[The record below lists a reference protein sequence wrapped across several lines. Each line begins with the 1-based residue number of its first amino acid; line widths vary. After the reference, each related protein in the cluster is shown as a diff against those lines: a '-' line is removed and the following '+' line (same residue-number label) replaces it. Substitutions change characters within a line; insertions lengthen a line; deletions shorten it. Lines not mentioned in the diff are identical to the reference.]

1 MAAVDIEPGA
11 MTPTKPP
18 RRLGWRK
25 AGFAA
30 AAVGLNAGA
39 VVLLSMTD
47 PGLRARSLRPAPMI
61 VYLEEAWPSLVRAP
75 RAPSVT
81 SSDSAV
87 AATRRAQASQRDTP
101 NRADPAMSALPPLPP
116 STSMSQAK
124 ADDGIDARWRVGG
137 ALAEPSLSSL
147 SCNAPHRLAPDDR
160 RRCEQRWN
168 GGEATPVIR
177 GTGNA
182 ERDAAFARQGARRLA
197 AWEAQ
202 RADPPR
208 VRRSCEDPNPVAGCP
223 DVDIRIELFSRQD
236 GFLPNLR
243 KRRE

>member
-1 MAAVDIEPGA
+1 MAAADLGLGV
-11 MTPTKPP
+11 MTPTKAP

-61 VYLEEAWPSLVRAP
+61 VYLEDAWPSLVRAP

-81 SSDSAV
+81 SSDGAM
-87 AATRRAQASQRDTP
+87 AATRRAQASQGEAP
-101 NRADPAMSALPPLPP
+101 NRGDPSAPPPP
-116 STSMSQAK
+116 PTSMSQAN

-137 ALAEPSLSSL
+137 ALAGPRLSSL
-147 SCNAPHRLAPDDR
+147 SCNAPHRLAPEDR
-160 RRCEQRWN
+160 RRCDERWN
-168 GGEATPVIR
+168 GGEAAPVIR

-223 DVDIRIELFSRQD
+223 DVNIRIELFSSQD

>member
-1 MAAVDIEPGA
+1 MAALDIGPGA
-11 MTPTKPP
+11 TTPTKAL
-18 RRLGWRK
+18 RCLGWRK

-47 PGLRARSLRPAPMI
+47 SGLHARSLRPEPMT
-61 VYLEEAWPSLVRAP
+61 VYLEDAWPSLVRAP

-87 AATRRAQASQRDTP
+87 TATLRAQASQGDAP
-101 NRADPAMSALPPLPP
+101 NKGDPAMSAPPPLPP
-116 STSMSQAK
+116 PTSMSQAK
-124 ADDGIDARWRVGG
+124 SDDGIDARWRVNG
-137 ALAEPSLSSL
+137 AFAGPRLSSL
-147 SCNAPHRLAPDDR
+147 SCDAPHRLAPHDR
-160 RRCEQRWN
+160 RRCEERWN
-168 GGEATPVIR
+168 GGEAAPVIR

>member
-1 MAAVDIEPGA
+1 
-11 MTPTKPP
+11 MTPTKAP

-30 AAVGLNAGA
+30 SAVGLNAGA

-61 VYLEEAWPSLVRAP
+61 VYLEEAWPSLARAP

-87 AATRRAQASQRDTP
+87 AATRRAQASQGDAP
-101 NRADPAMSALPPLPP
+101 NSGDPAISAPPPP
-116 STSMSQAK
+116 PPSTSTSMSQAK

-137 ALAEPSLSSL
+137 ALAGPSLSSL

-223 DVDIRIELFSRQD
+223 DVDIRIELFSSQD

>member
-1 MAAVDIEPGA
+1 
-11 MTPTKPP
+11 MTPTKAS

-61 VYLEEAWPSLVRAP
+61 VYLEDAWPSLVLAP
-75 RAPSVT
+75 RAPLVT
-81 SSDSAV
+81 SSE
-87 AATRRAQASQRDTP
+87 AATRRAQASQEDAP
-101 NRADPAMSALPPLPP
+101 NRGDPATSAPPP
-116 STSMSQAK
+116 SSMSQAN
-124 ADDGIDARWRVGG
+124 ADDGIDDRWRVGG
-137 ALAEPSLSSL
+137 ALAGPRLSSL

-160 RRCEQRWN
+160 RRCEERWN
-168 GGEATPVIR
+168 GGEAALVIR
-177 GTGNA
+177 GTGNV

-223 DVDIRIELFSRQD
+223 DVNIRIELFSRQD

>member
-1 MAAVDIEPGA
+1 MAAVDIRPGA
-11 MTPTKPP
+11 MTPTKAP

-61 VYLEEAWPSLVRAP
+61 VYLEDAWPSLVRAP

-81 SSDSAV
+81 SSDGAM
-87 AATRRAQASQRDTP
+87 AATRRAQASQGEAP
-101 NRADPAMSALPPLPP
+101 NRGDPSAPPPP
-116 STSMSQAK
+116 PTSMSQAN

-137 ALAEPSLSSL
+137 ALAGPSLSSL

-160 RRCEQRWN
+160 RRCEERWN
-168 GGEATPVIR
+168 GGEAAPVIR

-208 VRRSCEDPNPVAGCP
+208 GDPQCVTPHPMAGCEGVNIQ
-223 DVDIRIELFSRQD
+223 VDLFSSRD

>member
-1 MAAVDIEPGA
+1 

-30 AAVGLNAGA
+30 AAVGLNSGA

-47 PGLRARSLRPAPMI
+47 PGLRARPLRPAPMI
-61 VYLEEAWPSLVRAP
+61 VYLEDAWPALVHAP
-75 RAPSVT
+75 RTPSVT
-81 SSDSAV
+81 SSEDAI
-87 AATRRAQASQRDTP
+87 AAPRRAQASQGDAP
-101 NRADPAMSALPPLPP
+101 NRGDLTTSARPLP
-116 STSMSQAK
+116 SMNQAK
-124 ADDGIDARWRVGG
+124 EEVGIDPRWRVDG
-137 ALAEPSLSSL
+137 AFAGPRLSSP

-160 RRCEQRWN
+160 RRCEERWS
-168 GGEATPVIR
+168 GHAAVRPIR
-177 GTGNA
+177 GTGDT
-182 ERDAAFARQGARRLA
+182 ERDAAFAQQGARRLA

-202 RADPPR
+202 RAAPPRGDPPC
-208 VRRSCEDPNPVAGCP
+208 VTPHPMAGCEG
-223 DVDIRIELFSRQD
+223 VNIQVELFSSQD

>member
-1 MAAVDIEPGA
+1 
-11 MTPTKPP
+11 MTPTKAP
-18 RRLGWRK
+18 RRLDWRK

-30 AAVGLNAGA
+30 AAVGLNASA
-39 VVLLSMTD
+39 VALLSMTD
-47 PGLRARSLRPAPMI
+47 PGLRVRSLRSAPMI
-61 VYLEEAWPSLVRAP
+61 VYLEDAWPSLVRAP
-75 RAPSVT
+75 RAPSIT
-81 SSDSAV
+81 SSEDAM
-87 AATRRAQASQRDTP
+87 AAPRRAQASQGDASDSGDLATSAP
-101 NRADPAMSALPPLPP
+101 PLTSMNRA
-116 STSMSQAK
+116 TEE
-124 ADDGIDARWRVGG
+124 DGIDPRWGVDG
-137 ALAEPSLSSL
+137 ALAGPRLYSP

-160 RRCEQRWN
+160 RRCEERWS

-182 ERDAAFARQGARRLA
+182 DRDAAFARQGARRLA

-208 VRRSCEDPNPVAGCP
+208 IRGSCEDPNPVAGCA

>member
-1 MAAVDIEPGA
+1 MAVVDLLTGTT
-11 MTPTKPP
+11 TPTKSP
-18 RRLGWRK
+18 RRLDWRK

-39 VVLLSMTD
+39 VALLSLTD

-61 VYLEEAWPSLVRAP
+61 VYLEDAWPSLVRAP
-75 RAPSVT
+75 RSPSVT
-81 SSDSAV
+81 SSEDAMAAPRPAQTSQADSPD
-87 AATRRAQASQRDTP
+87 RG
-101 NRADPAMSALPPLPP
+101 DPATSAPPP
-116 STSMSQAK
+116 TSLSQAK

-182 ERDAAFARQGARRLA
+182 KRDAAFARQGARRLA

-236 GFLPNLR
+236 GFLSNLR

>member
-1 MAAVDIEPGA
+1 
-11 MTPTKPP
+11 MTPTKAP

-61 VYLEEAWPSLVRAP
+61 VYLEDAWPSLVRAP

-81 SSDSAV
+81 SSDGAM
-87 AATRRAQASQRDTP
+87 AATRRAQASQGEAP
-101 NRADPAMSALPPLPP
+101 NRGDPSAPPPP
-116 STSMSQAK
+116 PTSMSQAN

-137 ALAEPSLSSL
+137 ALAGPSLSSL

-160 RRCEQRWN
+160 RRCEERWN
-168 GGEATPVIR
+168 GGEAAPVIR

-208 VRRSCEDPNPVAGCP
+208 GDPQCVTPHPMAGCEGVNIQ
-223 DVDIRIELFSRQD
+223 VDLFSSRD

>member
-1 MAAVDIEPGA
+1 
-11 MTPTKPP
+11 MTPTKAH

-61 VYLEEAWPSLVRAP
+61 VYLEDAWPSLVRAP
-75 RAPSVT
+75 RAPLVT
-81 SSDSAV
+81 SSE
-87 AATRRAQASQRDTP
+87 AATRRAQASQGEAP
-101 NRADPAMSALPPLPP
+101 NRGDPATSAPP
-116 STSMSQAK
+116 SPPPPPPSSMSQAN
-124 ADDGIDARWRVGG
+124 ADDGIDDRWRVGG
-137 ALAEPSLSSL
+137 ALAGPRLSSL

-160 RRCEQRWN
+160 RRCEERWN
-168 GGEATPVIR
+168 GGEAAPVIR
-177 GTGNA
+177 GTGNV

>member
-1 MAAVDIEPGA
+1 MAAVDIRPAA
-11 MTPTKPP
+11 MTPTKAP

-61 VYLEEAWPSLVRAP
+61 VYLEDAWPSLVLAP
-75 RAPSVT
+75 RAPLVT
-81 SSDSAV
+81 SSE
-87 AATRRAQASQRDTP
+87 AATRRAQASQGDAP
-101 NRADPAMSALPPLPP
+101 NRGDPATSAPLSPPPP
-116 STSMSQAK
+116 SSMSQAN
-124 ADDGIDARWRVGG
+124 ADDGIDDRWRVGG
-137 ALAEPSLSSL
+137 ALAGPRLSSL
-147 SCNAPHRLAPDDR
+147 SCNVPHRLAPDDR
-160 RRCEQRWN
+160 RRCEERWN
-168 GGEATPVIR
+168 GGEAAPVIR

-223 DVDIRIELFSRQD
+223 DVNIRIELFSRQD

>member
-1 MAAVDIEPGA
+1 
-11 MTPTKPP
+11 MTPTKAP

-61 VYLEEAWPSLVRAP
+61 VYLEDAWPSLVRAP
-75 RAPSVT
+75 RAPLVT
-81 SSDSAV
+81 SSE
-87 AATRRAQASQRDTP
+87 AATRRAQASQEDAP
-101 NRADPAMSALPPLPP
+101 NGGDPATSAPP
-116 STSMSQAK
+116 SPPPPSSMSQAN
-124 ADDGIDARWRVGG
+124 ADDGIDDRWRVGG
-137 ALAEPSLSSL
+137 ALAGPRLSSL

-160 RRCEQRWN
+160 RRCEERWN
-168 GGEATPVIR
+168 GGEAALVIR
-177 GTGNA
+177 GTGNV

-208 VRRSCEDPNPVAGCP
+208 GDPQCVTPHPMAGCEGVNIQ
-223 DVDIRIELFSRQD
+223 VDLFSSRD

>member
-1 MAAVDIEPGA
+1 
-11 MTPTKPP
+11 MTPTKAP

-61 VYLEEAWPSLVRAP
+61 VYLEDAWPSLVRAP
-75 RAPSVT
+75 RAPLVT
-81 SSDSAV
+81 SSE
-87 AATRRAQASQRDTP
+87 AATRRAQASQGEAP
-101 NRADPAMSALPPLPP
+101 NRGDPSAPPPP
-116 STSMSQAK
+116 PTSMSQAN

-137 ALAEPSLSSL
+137 ALAGPRLSSL

-160 RRCEQRWN
+160 RRCEERWN
-168 GGEATPVIR
+168 GGEAAPVIR

-202 RADPPR
+202 RADPLR
-208 VRRSCEDPNPVAGCP
+208 GDPQCVTPHPMAGCEGVNIQ
-223 DVDIRIELFSRQD
+223 VDLFSSRD

>member
-1 MAAVDIEPGA
+1 
-11 MTPTKPP
+11 MTPTKAP

-61 VYLEEAWPSLVRAP
+61 VYLEDAWPSLVRAP

-81 SSDSAV
+81 SSDGAM
-87 AATRRAQASQRDTP
+87 AATRRAQASQGEAP
-101 NRADPAMSALPPLPP
+101 NRGDPSAPPPP
-116 STSMSQAK
+116 PTSMSQAN

-137 ALAEPSLSSL
+137 ALAGPRLSSL

-160 RRCEQRWN
+160 RRCEERWN
-168 GGEATPVIR
+168 GGEAAPVIR

-202 RADPPR
+202 RADPLR
-208 VRRSCEDPNPVAGCP
+208 GDPQCVTPHPMAGCEGVNIQ
-223 DVDIRIELFSRQD
+223 VDLFSSRD

>member
-1 MAAVDIEPGA
+1 
-11 MTPTKPP
+11 MTPTKAP

-61 VYLEEAWPSLVRAP
+61 VYLEDAWPSLVRAP

-81 SSDSAV
+81 SSDGAM
-87 AATRRAQASQRDTP
+87 AATRRAQASQEDAP
-101 NRADPAMSALPPLPP
+101 NRGDPATSAPLSPP
-116 STSMSQAK
+116 SPSSMSQAT

-137 ALAEPSLSSL
+137 ALAGPRLSSL

-160 RRCEQRWN
+160 RRCEERWN
-168 GGEATPVIR
+168 GGEAAPVIR

-208 VRRSCEDPNPVAGCP
+208 GDPQCVTPHPMAGCEGVNIQ
-223 DVDIRIELFSRQD
+223 VDLFSSRD

>member
-1 MAAVDIEPGA
+1 

-18 RRLGWRK
+18 RRPDWRK

-39 VVLLSMTD
+39 VMLLSMTD

-61 VYLEEAWPSLVRAP
+61 VYLEEAWPSLVRAR

-87 AATRRAQASQRDTP
+87 AATRRAQASQGDAP
-101 NRADPAMSALPPLPP
+101 NKGDPPMSATPPPP
-116 STSMSQAK
+116 SSSSMSQVN

-160 RRCEQRWN
+160 RRCEERWN
-168 GGEATPVIR
+168 GGEAAPVIR

-208 VRRSCEDPNPVAGCP
+208 GDPQCVTPHPMAGCEGVNIQ
-223 DVDIRIELFSRQD
+223 VDLFSSRD

>member
-1 MAAVDIEPGA
+1 
-11 MTPTKPP
+11 MTPTKAP
-18 RRLGWRK
+18 RRLGWRE

-47 PGLRARSLRPAPMI
+47 LGLRARSLRPAPMI
-61 VYLEEAWPSLVRAP
+61 VYLEDTWPSLVRAP

-81 SSDSAV
+81 SSDSAA
-87 AATRRAQASQRDTP
+87 AATRRAQASQGDAP
-101 NRADPAMSALPPLPP
+101 NKGDPAMSAPPPTP
-116 STSMSQAK
+116 MSQAK

-137 ALAEPSLSSL
+137 ALAGPSLSSL

-160 RRCEQRWN
+160 RRCEERWS
-168 GGEATPVIR
+168 GGESTPVIR

-182 ERDAAFARQGARRLA
+182 DRDAAFARQGARRLA

-202 RADPPR
+202 RADPSR
-208 VRRSCEDPNPVAGCP
+208 VRRSCENPNPVAGCA
-223 DVDIRIELFSRQD
+223 DVDIRIELFSSQD

>member
-1 MAAVDIEPGA
+1 
-11 MTPTKPP
+11 MTPTKAP

-61 VYLEEAWPSLVRAP
+61 VYLEDAWPSLVRAP

-81 SSDSAV
+81 SSDGAM
-87 AATRRAQASQRDTP
+87 AATRRAQASQGEAP
-101 NRADPAMSALPPLPP
+101 NRGDPSAPPPLPP
-116 STSMSQAK
+116 ASPMSQAN

-137 ALAEPSLSSL
+137 ALAGPRLSSL
-147 SCNAPHRLAPDDR
+147 SCNAPHRLAPEDR
-160 RRCEQRWN
+160 RRCDERWN
-168 GGEATPVIR
+168 GGEAAPVIR

-208 VRRSCEDPNPVAGCP
+208 GDPQCVTPHPMAGCEGVNIQ
-223 DVDIRIELFSRQD
+223 VDLFSSRD